1 MIQRDYLIVGAGLAA
16 ACTCEGIREYDQKGS
31 VTLVGFEPFLPYH
44 RPPLSKD
51 FLKNREEPNQPL
63 QHPESWYEENNI
75 ELRLNTTVRA
85 LNIERHLAVLD
96 DGQTIQFKKACL
108 ATGSRP
114 AIPQVAGARLGNVFY
129 LRGIRDAQAIRE
141 IASTQKN
148 IVIVG
153 GGFIAV
159 EAAASLKQLGMNVIL
174 MNRNTHLWEKRIDAE
189 TAEWLT
195 NHMRDNGVRLMMRE
209 DLKGFEG
216 KTTLKNVATKSGQ
229 RFSCGMA
236 LVAVGAEPNTELVL
250 NTPLHSP
257 YGTPVNEFLET
268 DEKGIFAAGDIA
280 LFPDKI
286 FGGARRIEHWDN
298 AKQQGLMVGANMTG
312 RKRQRYDYLPYF
324 FSDVFDLSFEFYGDF
339 SRKPIM
345 VNFEGDRSKKK
356 FIARYSDSGKLCG
369 VLLCNHD
376 PEMGEKVARE
386 IRESRK

>member
-1 MIQRDYLIVGAGLAA
+1 MIQRDYLIVGAGLAG
-16 ACTCEGIREYDQKGS
+16 ACACEGIRNYDPKGS

-51 FLKNREEPNQPL
+51 FLRNQEEPNQPSY
-63 QHPESWYEENNI
+63 HPEGWYTENNI
-75 ELRLNTTVRA
+75 ELRLNTMVRA

-114 AIPQVAGARLGNVFY
+114 AVPQVAGARLGNVFY

-153 GGFIAV
+153 GGFIAI
-159 EAAASLKQLGMNVIL
+159 EAAASLKQLGMNVTL

-195 NHMRDNGVRLMMRE
+195 NCMRDYGVRLMMRE

-216 KTTLKNVATKSGQ
+216 KTALKNVATKSGQ
-229 RFSCGMA
+229 RFACGMA

-268 DEKGIFAAGDIA
+268 DEKGIYAAGDIA
-280 LFPDKI
+280 LFPDKL
-286 FGGARRIEHWDN
+286 FGGARRVEHWDN
-298 AKQQGLMVGANMTG
+298 AKQQGLMVGANITG
-312 RKRQRYDYLPYF
+312 KKRQRYDYLPYF

-356 FIARYSDSGKLCG
+356 FIARYSDSGKLRG
-369 VLLCNHD
+369 VLLCNQE
-376 PEMGEKVARE
+376 PEVGEKIAKE

>member
-1 MIQRDYLIVGAGLAA
+1 MIQRDYLIVGAGLAG
-16 ACTCEGIREYDQKGS
+16 ACTCEGIRNYDPKGS
-31 VTLVGFEPFLPYH
+31 VTLVGFEPFLPYD
-44 RPPLSKD
+44 RPPLSKNY
-51 FLKNREEPNQPL
+51 LKNREEPDQPL
-63 QHPESWYEENNI
+63 LHPESWYRENDI
-75 ELRLNTTVRA
+75 ELRLNTMVRA

-114 AIPQVAGARLGNVFY
+114 VLPQVAGARLGNVFY
-129 LRGIRDAQAIRE
+129 LRSIRDARAIRE
-141 IASTQKN
+141 IASTQKQ

-153 GGFIAV
+153 GGFIAI
-159 EAAASLKQLGMNVIL
+159 EAAASLKQLGMNVAL
-174 MNRNTHLWEKRIDAE
+174 LNRNTHLWEKRIDAE

-195 NHMRDNGVRLMMRE
+195 NYMRDFGVKLMMRE

-216 KTTLKNVATKSGQ
+216 KTALKNVATKSGQ
-229 RFSCGMA
+229 RFACGMA

-257 YGTPVNEFLET
+257 FGTPVNEFLES

-298 AKQQGLMVGANMTG
+298 AKQQGLMVGGNMTG

-339 SRKPIM
+339 SRKPVM

-356 FIARYSDSGKLCG
+356 FIARYSESGKLRG
-369 VLLCNHD
+369 VLLCNQD
-376 PEMGEKVARE
+376 PEVGEMIAKE
-386 IRESRK
+386 IRDSRK